1 MIPSTENLTIAFWN
15 ELEPHIRDGKLYR
28 VRLFE
33 TPRNFAD
40 YLGPV

>member
-1 MIPSTENLTIAFWN
+1 VAFWQQIVPRLPSG
-15 ELEPHIRDGKLYR
+15 ELHR

-40 YLGPV
+40 YYGPAGSPG